1 MVQSTQQSF
10 ILSDKSL
17 NQEKFR
23 QALGLRFGQKF
34 SELFQTLENMNPLD
48 FISTPSH
55 FYTTPVSAAQLGLE
69 MAVVLF
75 ELNADPVAI
84 LAALLVPKLGHLSV
98 INKAKLERLEKN
110 IGPEGAEIIN
120 ILRGVEAMNSAQGLL
135 DKQKLKS
142 DLDGL
147 RKMFLSMVNDV
158 RVVLVTLAKVL
169 ILMRHIKT
177 IEIKQAEMI
186 AKTVMHLYAP
196 LANRLG
202 IGQLKWELE
211 DRAFRQLSP
220 LVYLNITEA
229 LDEKRKDR
237 ENYLDNLLDNLKK
250 ILSQEK
256 IECEISGRVK
266 HIFSIY
272 KKMQSKHLDFE
283 KLFDIQAMRILV
295 SDIASCYKTLGLV
308 HALWEPIESEFS
320 DYISSPKP
328 NGYQSIHTVV
338 KGPLGKKIEI
348 QIRTFLMHEKSEMGV
363 AAHWR
368 YKEGVSQDSA
378 YESRIAWLR
387 NLLAWQEEIQD
398 QSADPEAE
406 QQSEQKAGQKSGQKS
421 GQSLNKNIVLDSHVY
436 VFTPEGKVVDLPQGA
451 TPIDFAYL
459 IHTDLGH
466 RCRGAKIHGHIV
478 NLTYGLKTGDVVE
491 ILTSKESR
499 PSRDWLSERLGYVKS
514 ARTRSKIAAWF
525 RHEDDL
531 NKEKLDKDKL
541 DKNKAEKEKLEK
553 LEKNIEKK
561 LERKLEKADFKKSGD
576 FVLAGVDNI
585 LISPAG
591 CCRPV
596 AGDLITGYITQGKGV
611 RVHRADCSQ
620 MILKSHWHPERLI
633 EISWADTIRGQ
644 YPVDLLIFSQDRSGL
659 LKDIT
664 TVIVN
669 EKISISGL
677 NTHLDRKS
685 QTTQIALTL
694 DVKDREQVSRV
705 SHVLKQID
713 GVMDVIRR

>member
-17 NQEKFR
+17 DQEKFKK
-23 QALGLRFGQKF
+23 ALGVRFSQDFLTLFNQLEKLDPKDYLAISSESLASPIF
-34 SELFQTLENMNPLD
+34 STMP
-48 FISTPSH
+48 ISPSM
-55 FYTTPVSAAQLGLE
+55 LGLE

-84 LAALLVPKLGHLSV
+84 LAALLVPKFANFSL
-98 INKAKLERLEKN
+98 ITKTKLDLLEKKL
-110 IGPEGAEIIN
+110 GPESSDIIQ
-120 ILRGVEAMNSAQGLL
+120 ILRGVEAMNLAHALL

-158 RVVLVTLAKVL
+158 RVVLVALSKQLV
-169 ILMRHIKT
+169 LMRHIKT
-177 IEIKQAEMI
+177 IDNMQAQMI
-186 AKTVMHLYAP
+186 AKTVMQLYAP

-211 DRAFRQLSP
+211 DRAFRQTSP
-220 LVYLNITEA
+220 LAYLNITKN

-237 ENYLDNLLDNLKK
+237 ENYLNNLLKNLEK
-250 ILSQEK
+250 ILDQEA
-256 IECEISGRVK
+256 IDFELAGRVK

-272 KKMQSKHLDFE
+272 KKMQGKHLDFE
-283 KLFDIQAMRILV
+283 QLFDIQAMRILV
-295 SDIASCYKTLGLV
+295 RDIASCYKTLGLV
-308 HALWEPIESEFS
+308 HELWEPIESEFS

-338 KGPLGKKIEI
+338 KGPEGKNIEI
-348 QIRTFLMHEKSEMGV
+348 QIRTFSMHEESEMGV

-368 YKEGVSQDSA
+368 YKEGVSRDSA
-378 YESRIAWLR
+378 YELRIAWLR
-387 NLLAWQEEIQD
+387 NLLEWQKEVGQD
-398 QSADPEAE
+398 LREDLNQSGESAPH
-406 QQSEQKAGQKSGQKS
+406 
-421 GQSLNKNIVLDSHVY
+421 KNIVLDQHVY
-436 VFTPEGKVVDLPQGA
+436 VFTPEGKVLDLPQGA

-478 NLTYGLKTGDVVE
+478 NLTYALKTGDVVE
-491 ILTSKESR
+491 ILTTKESR
-499 PSRDWLSERLGYVKS
+499 PSRDWLSERLGYVKCP
-514 ARTRSKIAAWF
+514 RTRSKIAAWF
-525 RHEDDL
+525 RREDDL
-531 NKEKLDKDKL
+531 NKDKDKEKIEKERL
-541 DKNKAEKEKLEK
+541 EKNKLNKLEQEKLEQEK
-553 LEKNIEKK
+553 LEKN
-561 LERKLEKADFKKSGD
+561 KLEKIPERKHFKNSGD

-596 AGDLITGYITQGKGV
+596 AGDLILGYITQGKGI
-611 RVHRADCSQ
+611 RVHRQDCSQ
-620 MILKSHWHPERLI
+620 MILKSNWHPERLI
-633 EISWADTIRGQ
+633 NIAWAEEIKGK

-694 DVKDREQVSRV
+694 DMKDREQVSRV
-705 SHVLKQID
+705 CHVLKQVD